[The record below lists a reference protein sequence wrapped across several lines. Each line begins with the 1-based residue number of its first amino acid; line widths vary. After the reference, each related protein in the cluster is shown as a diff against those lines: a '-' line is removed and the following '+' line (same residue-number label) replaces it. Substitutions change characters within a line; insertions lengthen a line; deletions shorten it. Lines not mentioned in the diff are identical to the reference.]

1 MSLVYCVVTDVVFF
15 VCVYELAVWLLLP
28 PLGDWPVF
36 LRIKLFKMRIAFG
49 VCRWHLF
56 CSFLVNGKLLLF
68 LFEPFKVWVISVHH
82 FFSLVPF
89 IGFWFHGIY
98 DFKWHIRHTLMSITY
113 LCS

>member
-56 CSFLVNGKLLLF
+56 CSFLVNGEWHIAFVPFRTIQSLGHFGAPLLF
-68 LFEPFKVWVISVHH
+68 FGSFYWI
-82 FFSLVPF
+82 LVS
-89 IGFWFHGIY
+89 
-98 DFKWHIRHTLMSITY
+98 RY
-113 LCS
+113 L